1 MKRWQAVVF
10 DLDDTLYSE
19 RDYVLSGM
27 RAVADWARDSL
38 GFPAERTYGQL
49 HDLFEA
55 GVRGETFDRWALA
68 NDLQSEAWVPAMVD
82 VYRQHQPQ
90 ITLDA
95 DTVELLTQLR
105 EHCRLGI
112 VTDGYLDGQQR
123 KVAALGLDRTIEAII
138 YSDAIGRD
146 AWKPD
151 PRPFHAVLGRL
162 EVAAD
167 RTVYVGDNPAK
178 DFLGARR
185 VGMETIRIRRPDG
198 LHREVEPATADHAPD
213 REIDV
218 LADLHRLAS
227 VSSPC

>member
-27 RAVADWARDSL
+27 RAVADWARESL

-49 HDLFEA
+49 RDLFEA
-55 GVRGETFDRWALA
+55 GVRGETFDRWALV
-68 NDLQSEAWVPAMVD
+68 NDLQPEAWAPAMID
-82 VYRQHQPQ
+82 VYRQHEPR

-95 DTVELLTQLR
+95 DTVRLLTQLR

-112 VTDGYLDGQQR
+112 ITDGYLDAQQR
-123 KVAALGLDRTIEAII
+123 KVAALGLDRTIEAIV

-151 PRPFHAVLGRL
+151 PRPFHAVLERLDDVGMLERQSDLAFLGLVGADETGFECGRL
-162 EVAAD
+162 LAIENLQAD
-167 RTVYVGDNPAK
+167 DLV
-178 DFLGARR
+178 
-185 VGMETIRIRRPDG
+185 RRPVPG
-198 LHREVEPATADHAPD
+198 HVKLGHRARD
-213 REIDV
+213 RF
-218 LADLHRLAS
+218 A
-227 VSSPC
+227 